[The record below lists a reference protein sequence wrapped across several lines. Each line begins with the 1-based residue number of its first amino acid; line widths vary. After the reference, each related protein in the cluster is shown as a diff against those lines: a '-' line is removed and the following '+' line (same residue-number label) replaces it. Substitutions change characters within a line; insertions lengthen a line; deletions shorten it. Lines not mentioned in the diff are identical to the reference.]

1 MVGVAGRCFPQDA
14 EAQRGEPVEASNLK
28 GDERIWGLILYAH
41 SDPESTPDPKP
52 KTERFHPEAL
62 KGVMEKIV
70 KALPQ
75 YKYFNVVGAHDQK
88 VLKEYTTWITP
99 SPELFLEINS
109 KGRSKEGD
117 GINIF
122 LQLWKKH
129 IEPGKLDEILVK
141 SDAIL
146 KKGSP
151 LIIEGPKWRKGR
163 VVFLVVLQY
172 AELLKKE

>member
-1 MVGVAGRCFPQDA
+1 MVGVVGGCFSQDI
-14 EAQRGEPVEASNLK
+14 ETQKSEPVEAPGLK
-28 GDERIWGLILYAH
+28 GDERIWGLILHAH
-41 SDPESTPDPKP
+41 SDPERGGDPKLKSKP
-52 KTERFHPEAL
+52 FHPEAL
-62 KGVMEKIV
+62 NGVMEKV
-70 KALPQ
+70 AKALPQ
-75 YKYFNVVGAHDQK
+75 YKHFNVLGAHDQK

-99 SPELFLEINS
+99 SPELFLEIDS

-129 IEPGKLDEILVK
+129 LEPGKLDEILVK
-141 SDAIL
+141 SDATL

-163 VVFLVVLQY
+163 VVFVVVLEY
-172 AELLKKE
+172 AELLTEK